1 MPLPDYPERLASLYS
16 EELEGLDEVIYVR
29 PEDGASFSLNL
40 TAASVLE
47 LCDGRHTR
55 DEIARQLEDALPA
68 GSVPAEAQIGADV
81 DAILNSFIE
90 HGLIYGAAEPG
101 D

>member
-1 MPLPDYPERLASLYS
+1 MPLPDYPERLAGLYS

-47 LCDGRHTR
+47 LCDGRHSR
-55 DEIARQLEDALPA
+55 DEIARQLADALPA
-68 GSVPAEAQIGADV
+68 GSAPEVTEIGADV
-81 DAILNSFIE
+81 DAILNSFAE
-90 HGLIYGAAEPG
+90 HGLIYAAPDPTG
-101 D
+101 